1 MSKHKKKLFE
11 ILKNDTY
18 GLCPAPMSSIDAI
31 DILTE
36 YLLGE
41 DFYIAMPLNREQANT
56 SIVYQILMQYS
67 KKFRKD
73 FKRFKKELKEN
84 NQLKESFYSLFDHNI
99 LCVDLRWEVLGK
111 TKNLQIGNAVPPKM
125 IEWLISGITIF
136 NKQM

>member
-84 NQLKESFYSLFDHNI
+84 N
-99 LCVDLRWEVLGK
+99 
-111 TKNLQIGNAVPPKM
+111 
-125 IEWLISGITIF
+125 
-136 NKQM
+136 